1 MKKRLKNYKEVP
13 IPKIR
18 RVYSDQPRDVQR
30 KPIFHALVEVDVTKA
45 RQALR
50 EHKASTG
57 ESLSFTAFIATCL
70 GRAVDEHKAVQA
82 YRKGRKHLILFDE
95 VDVLTMVESH
105 SGELILPVAYIIRAA
120 NKKTFR
126 EIHEEIRSAQAHK
139 VQIAQVW
146 KRMQWFVCLPA
157 FVRNGFWRVVRKNPH
172 LLKRVVGTVTLTA
185 IGMFG
190 EGAGWGIPFRNA
202 NHTLMITLG
211 GIGEK
216 PGIVDGHIVIREYL
230 SMTLSMDHDIIDGAP
245 AARFTERLKD
255 LIESGYGLLDERGE
269 GAKMA
274 RLAASQDWR
283 QRTRCLPWLGQ
294 Q

>member
-13 IPKIR
+13 FPKIR
-18 RVYSDQPRDVQR
+18 RVYSDQPREVQR
-30 KPIFHALVEVDVTKA
+30 KHIFHALVEVDVTKA
-45 RQALR
+45 RQSLR
-50 EHKASTG
+50 EHKARTG

-70 GRAVDEHKAVQA
+70 GRAVDENKSVQA

-95 VDVLTMVESH
+95 VDVTMMVESH
-105 SGELILPVAYIIRAA
+105 MGEQILPLAYIIRAS

-126 EIHEEIRSAQAHK
+126 EIHQEIRAAQA
-139 VQIAQVW
+139 QNAQLTQVW
-146 KRMQWFVCLPA
+146 KRMQWFVRLPT
-157 FVRNGFWRVVRKNPH
+157 FLRNGFWRVVRKNPH

-230 SMTLSMDHDIIDGAP
+230 SMTLSFDHSIVDGAP
-245 AARFTERLKD
+245 AARFTRRLKE
-255 LIESGYGLLDERGE
+255 LIESGYGLDDSMVKSEQAVAPG
-269 GAKMA
+269 
-274 RLAASQDWR
+274 
-283 QRTRCLPWLGQ
+283 T
-294 Q
+294 